1 MLETTNWHHTK
12 AERDPK
18 LLRLVGAALPEQL
31 CATDLAGNTLLHYAL
46 KFAHNSS
53 AICLRLLE
61 RYPAAAEQKDV
72 VGSLPLELALARWDT
87 VGEDVILAIADVYPT
102 AVQARR
108 IGAFNNGR
116 PVGLAEADINLT
128 MLSLAMQSPFGTG
141 NASTS
146 QKHTDNT
153 ILGIMAHWPG
163 AVKQGYA
170 NGTGGGTATA
180 TPADGAGS
188 AATPADGAGSAAAAG
203 GGGDDAAAATA
214 ATTEPQADPPTPAPV
229 SARLSDGKLFA
240 NQGGVPTVLHAALRA
255 HCSEGIICE
264 ILQQW
269 QVALL

>member
-170 NGTGGGTATA
+170 DGTGGG
-180 TPADGAGS
+180 
-188 AATPADGAGSAAAAG
+188 AATPADGAGSAAG
-203 GGGDDAAAATA
+203 GGGGGDAAAATA
-214 ATTEPQADPPTPAPV
+214 ATTEPQADPPTPAPI
-229 SARLSDGKLFA
+229 SARLSDGQLFA